1 MSRMTSPLTL
11 NPEPLSLY
19 ERRVYKTRNPQ
30 IVLKMNLNVSP
41 GLKNSITK
49 QANYER
55 IKIAHVLNS
64 KWYQHGMWW
73 GWKHAFPFIFLLYL
87 YFLAAIDDPN
97 HTQKLDIP
105 YRFGQRSLY
114 SFQTIG
120 RFAFLRKRNATL
132 SSPKNQKL
140 SYIRSIDLSVSY
152 SRHFALVQTCVPVCV
167 CSFLYKVRC
176 GIWFFNLGRSEWN
189 KFCLARWF
197 CCVLSTEVIA
207 WILFFIRH
215 FPLHLLRTRI

>member
-1 MSRMTSPLTL
+1 MFYRETYLFREVINNAWLTMSRMTNPLTV

-120 RFAFLRKRNATL
+120 RFAFLRKRNA
-132 SSPKNQKL
+132 SNIEFSEKPEVVMYPFHRSFGFVFSPL
-140 SYIRSIDLSVSY
+140 C
-152 SRHFALVQTCVPVCV
+152 SRANVCAR
-167 CSFLYKVRC
+167 VR
-176 GIWFFNLGRSEWN
+176 
-189 KFCLARWF
+189 
-197 CCVLSTEVIA
+197 
-207 WILFFIRH
+207 LFFFI
-215 FPLHLLRTRI
+215 